1 MARRAGS
8 GQYGVMTD
16 ALVANEAGVRLA
28 LFLSIL
34 TVLAL
39 VEVLSPRRT
48 PAFGRARRWPAN
60 LGIVALDAIV
70 LRIVLPVA
78 AVGAALMTEAS
89 GIGLFHL
96 LGVPWWIALPL
107 AVLLLDLSVWAQ
119 HVATHRIPLLWRL
132 HRMHHADLDFD
143 VTTGLRFHPIEI
155 VLSMVWKIAVVV
167 ALGARRR
174 RSWSSKCC
182 STPAAC
188 SATPTCACPRASTR
202 CCAGSSSR
210 RTCTGPPF
218 DRTGGDAFELRL
230 LLFLV
235 GPAVRHLSRRAARR
249 PRRHDHRT
257 AGVPR
262 PRGTEARPDADAAVP
277 RARRAVRQKEGAPL
291 ARCAPSTGYRRAP
304 QPIPRFPSGTVT
316 APGEEGTAAR
326 SMDRLYRRG
335 AASTLTCVKPTRP
348 ATTSFGPRL
357 SSQPPGG
364 SRVVRP

>member
-78 AVGAALMTEAS
+78 AVGAALMAEAS
-89 GIGLFHL
+89 GIGLFHF

-167 ALGARRR
+167 ALGA
-174 RSWSSKCC
+174 
-182 STPAAC
+182 PAAAVVVFEVLLNAG
-188 SATPTCACPRASTR
+188 SLFSHANLRLPARVDAVLRRVIVTPDMHRVHHSTEPAETHSNFGFCFSWWDRLFGTYRAEPRA
-202 CCAGSSSR
+202 GH
-210 RTCTGPPF
+210 
-218 DRTGGDAFELRL
+218 DAMTIGLPVFRDPAELRL
-230 LLFLV
+230 DRMLTQPF
-235 GPAVRHLSRRAARR
+235 R
-249 PRRHDHRT
+249 
-257 AGVPR
+257 
-262 PRGTEARPDADAAVP
+262 EPDA
-277 RARRAVRQKEGAPL
+277 R
-291 ARCAPSTGYRRAP
+291 
-304 QPIPRFPSGTVT
+304 
-316 APGEEGTAAR
+316 
-326 SMDRLYRRG
+326 
-335 AASTLTCVKPTRP
+335 
-348 ATTSFGPRL
+348 
-357 SSQPPGG
+357 
-364 SRVVRP
+364 